1 LSLLDVKL
9 LNVLAFFLYFVLE
22 TKRPFLCYLIMQA
35 LQIFVEEWY
44 SSGIVQEPE
53 MTTEVITVSWI
64 KIYFVPAS
72 EI

>member
-1 LSLLDVKL
+1 
-9 LNVLAFFLYFVLE
+9 
-22 TKRPFLCYLIMQA
+22 MQA